1 MLHDQ
6 KDILFVGVWGV
17 GGGAGFFSPALKGVG
32 VGGARTGGGG
42 RELKSSD

>member
-17 GGGAGFFSPALKGVG
+17 GGGGGFFSPALKGVG
-32 VGGARTGGGG
+32 VGWGERG
-42 RELKSSD
+42 RGEGVKKQ